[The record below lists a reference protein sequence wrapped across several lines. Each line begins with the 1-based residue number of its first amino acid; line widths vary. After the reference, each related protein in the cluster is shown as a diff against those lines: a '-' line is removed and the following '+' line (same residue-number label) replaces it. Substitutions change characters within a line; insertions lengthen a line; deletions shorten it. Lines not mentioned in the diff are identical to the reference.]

1 MDPRELSIF
10 DLTYDLP
17 PDRITSHPLAER
29 DASKLLV
36 YRDGAIADHIF
47 RDLPSLLPGNSLLIM
62 NNTRVINARIVMQ
75 RDSGA
80 RIEILVTG
88 PADGSPIGSVAD
100 RSEGIEM
107 RAMIG
112 NARRWKSGETLRLK
126 SADLV
131 LEADRTD
138 HDMVRFNWHPDRLTF
153 AEVLERIGHVPL
165 PPYMS
170 RADEIGD
177 RERYNTVIAKHEGSI
192 AAPTASLHF
201 TPEMLSRM
209 QDRSIDRAEVTLH
222 VGAGTF
228 LPVKADRMAGHEMH
242 AEHVRI
248 PLDTLVA
255 LSDRVGNGP
264 IIPVGTTALRTI
276 ESIYWHGVS
285 ILAGKGGDRMQVDQW
300 EPYGSPDRSLR
311 PAEALAAVIDRIRS
325 TGGDELS
332 GTTRLLIAPGY
343 RFRYA
348 DALITN
354 FHQPQSTLLLLVAA
368 FVGDDWRKIYDH
380 ALMNDYRFLS
390 YGDGSLLWRADVR

>member
-1 MDPRELSIF
+1 MDPRELSIL
-10 DLTYDLP
+10 DVTYDLP
-17 PDRITSHPLAER
+17 PDRIAIHPLAER

-88 PADGSPIGSVAD
+88 PADGSPIGAVAD
-100 RSEGIEM
+100 RSGGIEM

-112 NARRWKSGETLRLK
+112 NARRWKTGETLRLK

-138 HDMVRFNWHPDRLTF
+138 HDTVRFKWDPDRLTF

-170 RADEIGD
+170 REDEIGD

-285 ILAGKGGDRMQVDQW
+285 ILAGKGGDGMEVDQW
-300 EPYGSPDRSLR
+300 EPYGGSDRSPQ

-343 RFRYA
+343 EFRYA

-368 FVGDDWRKIYDH
+368 FVGDDRRKIYDH
-380 ALMNDYRFLS
+380 ALMNEYRFLS